1 MYKHANMMLLILMM
15 GEGCHGICLRQV
27 KSINY
32 LGTRFSLYVN
42 LVLLTGC

>member
-1 MYKHANMMLLILMM
+1 MLLILM

-32 LGTRFSLYVN
+32 LGTRCSIFMN
-42 LVLLTGC
+42 LCY